1 MKLQFMKILA
11 LLLFIGILI
20 QAITGFL
27 SFIYDLDNLHNL
39 HFYSGIALLVI
50 VLFHL
55 IVNWTWIKANFTTNK
70 GTAPPTSAK

>member
-11 LLLFIGILI
+11 LLLFVGILI

-27 SFIYDLDNLHNL
+27 GIIYDLGNLHNL

-50 VLFHL
+50 VLLHL
-55 IVNWTWIKANFTTNK
+55 IVNWAWIRANFFAKKNA
-70 GTAPPTSAK
+70 APPNGAK